1 MFAQEFLG
9 IVGGIV
15 GIIRQHA
22 QIEAF
27 FDRQRRLVAQHHIQ
41 EFQALDMAAQNHKAH
56 GERRGKQK
64 PTGPHSQVQ
73 NTAATTTATADR
85 PMLRP

>member
-1 MFAQEFLG
+1 MVSGVESSS
-9 IVGGIV
+9 
-15 GIIRQHA
+15 
-22 QIEAF
+22 
-27 FDRQRRLVAQHHIQ
+27 
-41 EFQALDMAAQNHKAH
+41 
-56 GERRGKQK
+56 